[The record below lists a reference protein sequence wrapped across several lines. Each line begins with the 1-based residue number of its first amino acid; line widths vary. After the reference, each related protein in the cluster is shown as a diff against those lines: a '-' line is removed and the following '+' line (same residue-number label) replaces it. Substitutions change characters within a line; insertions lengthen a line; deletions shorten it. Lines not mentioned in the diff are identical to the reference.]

1 MIDYIELA
9 ELSYKAAFAINLI
22 NFHEKIKKNES
33 VDPERFKKWQES
45 KLKTEKELIEIEE
58 KIKKLIGNK
67 FA

>member
-45 KLKTEKELIEIEE
+45 KLK
-58 KIKKLIGNK
+58 KKLKN
-67 FA
+67 